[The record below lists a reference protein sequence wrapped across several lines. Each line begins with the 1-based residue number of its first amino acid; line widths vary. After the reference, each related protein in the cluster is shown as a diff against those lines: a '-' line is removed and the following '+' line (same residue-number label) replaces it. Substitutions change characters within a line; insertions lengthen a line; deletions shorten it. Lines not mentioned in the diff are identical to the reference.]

1 MWSSQFSLQVS
12 LLFLA
17 VVSFYSSLLKKSR
30 SFLLGQVQIISR
42 QIKSGSF
49 EVYFL
54 QLSTVLFQVLH
65 KMHWN
70 AHKYRYIL
78 YRESF
83 VLTLIQIFT
92 TIFKPKFT
100 QSNSAF
106 HLREV
111 GKIDLIEHKN
121 NLTSSMKMCA

>member
-30 SFLLGQVQIISR
+30 SFLLGQVQIIFR

-54 QLSTVLFQVLH
+54 LSTVLFQVSH

-83 VLTLIQIFT
+83 VLTLFQIFT

-111 GKIDLIEHKN
+111 GEIDLIEHKK

>member
-30 SFLLGQVQIISR
+30 SFLLGQVQIIFR
-42 QIKSGSF
+42 QIKSRSF

-70 AHKYRYIL
+70 AHKYKYIL
-78 YRESF
+78 YRDSF
-83 VLTLIQIFT
+83 VLTLFQIFT
-92 TIFKPKFT
+92 TMFKPKFT

-111 GKIDLIEHKN
+111 GEIDLIEHKK

>member
-30 SFLLGQVQIISR
+30 SFLLGQVQIIFR

-54 QLSTVLFQVLH
+54 LSTVLFQVLH

-83 VLTLIQIFT
+83 VLTLFQIFT
-92 TIFKPKFT
+92 TMLKPKFT

-111 GKIDLIEHKN
+111 GEIDLIEHKK

>member
-30 SFLLGQVQIISR
+30 SFLLGQVQIIFR

-54 QLSTVLFQVLH
+54 LSTVLFRVLH

-70 AHKYRYIL
+70 AHKYKYIL

-83 VLTLIQIFT
+83 VLALIQIFT
-92 TIFKPKFT
+92 TILKPKFT

-111 GKIDLIEHKN
+111 GEIDLIEHKK